1 MTLKKQ
7 SIRKNMHIIA
17 NGETISKEE
26 LITMSELW
34 SEKQEKAFKK
44 FLKQGVFRF
53 KINNVTFQIDLDSP
67 LRDSQGKKPGPVIK
81 IPGDTRFQMKIKISN
96 GELLDRIS
104 ILELKKLRV
113 EDSAKLAVV
122 EREFLELNPKCV
134 SLFTKNDSSLQ
145 MLYLNLAR
153 INGMLWDLENIVRN
167 KKIKDKEFIK
177 ASRKIFELNE
187 ERNNLKNDINLVTG
201 SDYLDVKEYEL

>member
-1 MTLKKQ
+1 
-7 SIRKNMHIIA
+7 
-17 NGETISKEE
+17 
-26 LITMSELW
+26 
-34 SEKQEKAFKK
+34 
-44 FLKQGVFRF
+44 
-53 KINNVTFQIDLDSP
+53 
-67 LRDSQGKKPGPVIK
+67 
-81 IPGDTRFQMKIKISN
+81 MKIKISN

-104 ILELKKLRV
+104 ILELKKLRI

-145 MLYLNLAR
+145 MLYLNLSR
-153 INGMLWDLENIVRN
+153 INGMLWDLENLVRD

-177 ASRKIFELNE
+177 SSRKIFELNE
-187 ERNNLKNDINLVTG
+187 ERNNIKNDINLVTG

>member
-1 MTLKKQ
+1 
-7 SIRKNMHIIA
+7 
-17 NGETISKEE
+17 
-26 LITMSELW
+26 
-34 SEKQEKAFKK
+34 
-44 FLKQGVFRF
+44 
-53 KINNVTFQIDLDSP
+53 
-67 LRDSQGKKPGPVIK
+67 
-81 IPGDTRFQMKIKISN
+81 MKIKISN

-104 ILELKKLRV
+104 ILELKKLRI

-145 MLYLNLAR
+145 MLYLNLSS
-153 INGMLWDLENIVRN
+153 INGMLWDLENLVRD

-177 ASRKIFELNE
+177 SSRKIFELNE
-187 ERNNLKNDINLVTG
+187 ERNNIKNDINLVTG

>member
-1 MTLKKQ
+1 
-7 SIRKNMHIIA
+7 
-17 NGETISKEE
+17 
-26 LITMSELW
+26 
-34 SEKQEKAFKK
+34 
-44 FLKQGVFRF
+44 
-53 KINNVTFQIDLDSP
+53 
-67 LRDSQGKKPGPVIK
+67 
-81 IPGDTRFQMKIKISN
+81 MKIKISN

-113 EDSAKLAVV
+113 EDSAKLAAV

-187 ERNNLKNDINLVTG
+187 ERNDLKNDINLVTG

>member
-1 MTLKKQ
+1 
-7 SIRKNMHIIA
+7 
-17 NGETISKEE
+17 
-26 LITMSELW
+26 
-34 SEKQEKAFKK
+34 
-44 FLKQGVFRF
+44 
-53 KINNVTFQIDLDSP
+53 
-67 LRDSQGKKPGPVIK
+67 
-81 IPGDTRFQMKIKISN
+81 MKIKISN